1 MDFSW
6 ERLVIHPDFKT
17 TSFDVVAISVLR
29 FERFV
34 DLAVDEEAFC
44 REVITAPEE
53 EDDVFLPDDGVI
65 VVRGS
70 FKAVAA
76 DEFFPI
82 PLLYFYASSKTSIR
96 KFLR

>member
-1 MDFSW
+1 M
-6 ERLVIHPDFKT
+6 VIHPDFKT

-29 FERFV
+29 LEDA
-34 DLAVDEEAFC
+34 DLAVDKEAFC

-53 EDDVFLPDDGVI
+53 EDDVFLPDEGVI

-76 DEFFPI
+76 DEFFPM
-82 PLLYFYASSKTSIR
+82 PLLYFYASSKSSIR
-96 KFLR
+96 KFFR